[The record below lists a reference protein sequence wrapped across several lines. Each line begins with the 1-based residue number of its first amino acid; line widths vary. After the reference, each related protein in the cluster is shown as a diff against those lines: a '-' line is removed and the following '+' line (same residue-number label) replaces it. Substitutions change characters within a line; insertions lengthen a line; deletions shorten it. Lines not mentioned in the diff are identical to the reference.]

1 MLNYKSI
8 PNAWPFCCD
17 VNLSIG
23 GTCHPTPRNSGYP
36 TCLLSQSVLMHT
48 FPLLLL
54 WLWSVQVPWAIR
66 IVYGYRYCSC
76 RSFWRTI
83 PYTSVNKQQ
92 TSNQMQFGGG
102 TLPFDYGDNIHLH
115 CNAINH
121 WHWTFVL
128 VIIFYFLFSN
138 LKECGDNI
146 ACLLLRKKQR
156 WQREAIAIVFLILKT
171 LWIGGKCL
179 ASC

>member
-8 PNAWPFCCD
+8 PDARPFCCG
-17 VNLSIG
+17 VILAVRGS
-23 GTCHPTPRNSGYP
+23 CHPTPRNPEYP
-36 TCLLSQSVLMHT
+36 NMLPQSVST
-48 FPLLLL
+48 YADFPVLLL
-54 WLWSVQVPWAIR
+54 WLWSVQVPWAIC
-66 IVYGYRYCSC
+66 IDYGYRYCSC
-76 RSFWRTI
+76 RSCWRTI
-83 PYTSVNKQQ
+83 LYTTVNKQQ

-121 WHWTFVL
+121 WHWIFVL

-138 LKECGDNI
+138 LKECGDKI
-146 ACLLLRKKQR
+146 ACLLLWKKQR